1 MEGEKSGTT
10 VVELGK
16 KLTARERAFVRQL
29 EGGCTSPVAA
39 FAQVE
44 GAMLTLT
51 GLYVSPDE
59 TVVRRGILRG
69 EKTNAEKLGADLAR
83 RLKGE

>member
-1 MEGEKSGTT
+1 M
-10 VVELGK
+10 
-16 KLTARERAFVRQL
+16 AERAFVRQL
-29 EGGCTSPVAA
+29 DGGCTSPVAA

-44 GAMLTLT
+44 VDGLTLT